1 MTIQVKLTPSG
12 RVSLPADVR
21 RRLGIEGG
29 DSLFLD
35 ETADGL
41 VLRTAAQAVARARA
55 ISDTLLAGASD
66 ASVEDFIARRKK
78 WQD

>member
-1 MTIQVKLTPSG
+1 MTIQIKLTPSG

-21 RRLGIEGG
+21 RRLGLAGG

-41 VLRTAAQAVARARA
+41 VLRTAAQAVARAQE
-55 ISDTLLAGASD
+55 ISDALLEGKSGVSAD
-66 ASVEDFIARRKK
+66 DFIARRKQ

>member
-1 MTIQVKLTPSG
+1 MTVQIKLTPSG

-21 RRLGIEGG
+21 RRLGLGGG

-55 ISDTLLAGASD
+55 ISDALLAGKD
-66 ASVEDFIARRKK
+66 AAGVDDFLALRKA
-78 WQD
+78 WQE

>member
-12 RVSLPADVR
+12 RVSLPADLR
-21 RRLGIEGG
+21 RRLKLAGG

-55 ISDTLLAGASD
+55 ISEALLDGKSE
-66 ASVEDFIARRKK
+66 ASVDDFIAGRRQ